1 MVSANSEMKLELPR
15 GVSIRKHG
23 ADKKSIQIA
32 FSYKGEQCR
41 ESLRD
46 FKLNASGVADAARLL
61 ARIKREIKDGAFEY
75 GSEFPQSKAAARLEG
90 VGSGMTVQALLE
102 EYFKER
108 ESILAPSTLRAYRSM
123 AKKRIYPGLGDK
135 RLRDLT
141 LSKVIGWL
149 GSGKL
154 RGYSLKYVRNILT
167 PLRRALYFAAY
178 RDYIPRNPIP
188 PGDLDIKSE
197 TPKEHWGKG
206 NQADPFDRSEIE
218 RLLTACES
226 AEARNLFQFAFA
238 SGLRCGELI
247 GLRWQDVDFDK
258 NKVCVNI
265 TIVSN
270 DEKSTK
276 TPKGTRVVDL
286 LPAALA
292 ALIAQREISAHKTRV
307 FCQPVTGLIFRNSD
321 QVRDLW
327 IRAIEQ
333 AKIRYRPPKQTRHT
347 YASIRISEEPNLNLF
362 YLADQLGHE
371 GTDMINRHY
380 AVLIKERDR
389 SAAQEAQ
396 IAAPMPASK
405 TKRRAIVEARMRARS
420 LRDRD

>member
-1 MVSANSEMKLELPR
+1 MVSANKKIELELPR

-23 ADKKSIQIA
+23 SDKKSLQIA
-32 FSYKGEQCR
+32 FSYNGRQCR
-41 ESLRD
+41 ESLRHI
-46 FKLNASGVADAARLL
+46 KINASGIDAAKRRLG
-61 ARIKREIKDGAFEY
+61 RINTAIDDGIFDY
-75 GSEFPQSKAAARLEG
+75 GKEFPESKAASRLEG
-90 VGSGMTVQALLE
+90 VGSTMTVRDVLE
-102 EYFKER
+102 EYLEQRK
-108 ESILAPSTLRAYRSM
+108 SILAPTTLQAYRSM
-123 AKKRIYPGLGDK
+123 AVTRIYPGLGDR

-149 GSGKL
+149 GSGEL
-154 RGYSLKYVRNILT
+154 RGLSLKYVRNILT

-178 RDYIPRNPIP
+178 KDYIPTNPIP

-197 TPKEHWGKG
+197 TPKEHWSKG
-206 NQADPFDRSEIE
+206 NQADPFNRAEIQK
-218 RLLTACES
+218 LLAACES

-258 NKVCVNI
+258 RQFRVRS

-270 DEKSTK
+270 DEKTTK

-286 LPAALA
+286 LPAALE
-292 ALIAQREISAHKTRV
+292 ALTAQREISAHKTRV
-307 FCQPVTGLIFRNSD
+307 FCHPVTGLIFRNSD

-327 IRAIEQ
+327 IPAIEKAQ
-333 AKIRYRPPKQTRHT
+333 IRYRPPKQTRHT

-362 YLADQLGHE
+362 QLADQMGHV

-380 AVLIKERDR
+380 AVFIKDARDR
-389 SAAQEAQ
+389 VPALER
-396 IAAPMPASK
+396 APTKA
-405 TKRRAIVEARMRARS
+405 KRRAPVEGRTRARL
-420 LRDRD
+420 LRNSD